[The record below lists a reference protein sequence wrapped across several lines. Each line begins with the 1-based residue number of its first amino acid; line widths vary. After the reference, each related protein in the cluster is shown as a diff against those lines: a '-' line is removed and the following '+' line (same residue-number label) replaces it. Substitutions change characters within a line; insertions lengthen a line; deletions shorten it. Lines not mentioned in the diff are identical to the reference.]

1 MKRLLSILLSGLLF
15 LFIMFVYAIASAA
28 DISVTTFGITGS
40 GDESTR
46 LQTAFDSVAGTG
58 NTLTIP
64 ADMTITVTK
73 NMFLHGSCSI
83 RGLGANNSSTIQCD
97 ADLANDWG
105 RAYWISIGISNHKND
120 GGVQEAFNGTI
131 SNLCVKASG
140 NAKFSRGI
148 FIFNTSNLT
157 ISNVFFDY
165 RSGTSSVG
173 ESLFGATSSGNN
185 SNWEPQGTKTI
196 SNITV
201 TGCTILANHRYT
213 DSEGIGLGNAS
224 NVTISHNFIYG
235 VGDDPIGCHCI
246 DGLTITNNFCYSI
259 DGRILANNCTG
270 TSQVPIEIS
279 NNYCER
285 IPEFGTTWYGGGS
298 MIMAGLEANNNWPV
312 PKNLLIKDNVIV
324 IPNQTTA
331 YTYGIRILGGRTAT
345 IQSNIIQMN
354 SPNGGGNIRI
364 EADTAYPSWTD
375 PDGIDTD
382 HIARPRNITINNN
395 LLNGLYPGGIQQ
407 TGVATTLPGP
417 FNVSCNVSGSYLWYT
432 SANTFIYISNI
443 IANGNYSASGVAL
456 SSIYDPVTIYS
467 DTLSNVRPSQTV
479 TGSTYTAILS
489 GRVSGYSISLTP
501 AVTAGSISLELW
513 ENGTKVATT
522 TGITGSGGTYALHY
536 SNLDFAFT
544 PGNTL
549 VLKAVGISNLAPST
563 GIAMTVNV
571 KGLTSTVA
579 AAYKFDNGNSSDYSG
594 NGNNGTIYGA
604 DTVAGIAGGNALAF
618 GGSDYV
624 SVADHNSL
632 DISDKLSVSFWI
644 NSSIV
649 PSGYATYPIRKGSS
663 STDTNYVC
671 YYFGTAAG
679 AEAGKIGFLA
689 KTSAYGGGLLNISAR
704 YVLPLNQWVHVALSY
719 NSTSGGQLYING
731 TPCGSRTGSGILNT
745 NTIDLKMGL
754 DFNGMLDEVKI
765 FNRELTADEV
775 SNQYGQVNH
784 GQLTGYWKFN
794 EGIAGTAGDSSG
806 NGLDGTIT
814 GTSWSNG
821 VNGYALTFDGNDSVA
836 VADDNKLDFYDK
848 LTISFWIN
856 ASAYPDGYAGYPIK
870 KNSNTTDANFV
881 CYYFG
886 TTAGAYQ
893 GKIGF
898 LANAGTTWKAISQY
912 VTIQQ
917 NQWVHVA
924 LTYNSIN
931 GGQLY
936 LNGIATG
943 SRTGSGILSVNAA
956 DLIIGTAI
964 KGKLDEISIYNRELT
979 ANEIKGL
986 YYMNK

>member
-1 MKRLLSILLSGLLF
+1 MKRLQSILLSGF
-15 LFIMFVYAIASAA
+15 LFPMFVCVVTSAA
-28 DISVTTFGITGS
+28 DVSVTTFGITGA
-40 GDESTR
+40 GDESTK

-64 ADMTITVTK
+64 ADMTITVTQ

-83 RGLGANNSSTIQCD
+83 RGLGVNNSSTIQCD

-105 RAYWISIGISNHKND
+105 RAYWLCLGISNHKND
-120 GGVQEAFNGTI
+120 GGVQDAFNGTI
-131 SNLCVKASG
+131 SNLCVKASS

-157 ISNVFFDY
+157 ISNVLFDY
-165 RSGTSSVG
+165 RSGTSNVN
-173 ESLFGATSSGNN
+173 ECLFGATSSGNN
-185 SNWEPQGTKTI
+185 SNWEPQGAKTI

-201 TGCTILANHRYT
+201 TGCTIVANHRYT
-213 DSEGIGLGNAS
+213 DSEGIGIGNAS

-235 VGDDPIGCHCI
+235 VGDDPIGCHFI

-259 DGRILANNCTG
+259 DGRILTNNCTD
-270 TSQVPIEIS
+270 VEVS

-298 MIMAGLEANNNWPV
+298 MTMAGLEGNNNCPA
-312 PKNLLIKDNVIV
+312 PENLLIKDNVIV

-331 YTYGIRILGGRTAT
+331 YTYGIRILGGRTVT
-345 IQSNIIQMN
+345 IDSNIIQMN
-354 SPNGGGNIRI
+354 SPNGGGCIRI

-375 PDGIDTD
+375 PDGIDAD
-382 HIARPRNITINNN
+382 HIARPRNITITNN

-432 SANTFIYISNI
+432 SANTFIYNSNI
-443 IANGNYSASGVAL
+443 IANENYSTSGVAL
-456 SSIYDPVTIYS
+456 YSIYDPVTIYS

-489 GRVSGYSISLTP
+489 GRASGYSISLTP
-501 AVTAGSISLELW
+501 AVTTGSISLELW
-513 ENGTKVATT
+513 KNGTKVATT
-522 TGITGSGGTYALHY
+522 TGITGSGGTYALNY
-536 SNLDFAFT
+536 SNPDFAFT

-549 VLKAVGISNLAPST
+549 VLKAVGLSSLAPST

-579 AAYKFDNGNSSDYSG
+579 ADYKFDNGGSSDYSG

-604 DTVAGIAGGNALAF
+604 DTVAGIACGNALAF
-618 GGSDYV
+618 SGSDYV
-624 SVADHNSL
+624 SVTDHNSL
-632 DISDKLSVSFWI
+632 DISDKLAVSFWI
-644 NSSIV
+644 NSSTV
-649 PSGYATYPIRKGSS
+649 PSGYAAYPIRKGSS

-671 YYFGTAAG
+671 YYFGDTAG

-704 YVLPLNQWVHVALSY
+704 YALPLNQWVHVALSY

-731 TPCGSRTGSGILNT
+731 IPCSSRTGSGILNT
-745 NTIDLKMGL
+745 NTIDFKIGSG
-754 DFNGMLDEVKI
+754 FNGILDEVKI
-765 FNRELTADEV
+765 FNRELTADEITNLY
-775 SNQYGQVNH
+775 SQVNH
-784 GQLTGYWKFN
+784 GQITSHWKFN
-794 EGIAGTAGDSSG
+794 EGTGGTAGDSSG
-806 NGLDGTIT
+806 SGLEGAIT
-814 GTSWSNG
+814 GAAWSTG
-821 VNGYALTFDGNDSVA
+821 VNGGALTFDGNDYLT
-836 VADDNKLDFYDK
+836 VADDNKLDIYDK
-848 LTISFWIN
+848 LTVSFWIN
-856 ASAYPDGYAGYPIK
+856 ASAYPSGYAGYPIK

-881 CYYFG
+881 CHYFG

-898 LANAGTTWKAISQY
+898 LANAGGAWKAISQY
-912 VTIQQ
+912 ETIPQ

-924 LTYNSIN
+924 LTYNSTG

-943 SRTGSGILSVNAA
+943 SRTGSGTLAVNAA

-964 KGKLDEISIYNRELT
+964 KGKLDEVSIYNRELS
-979 ANEIKGL
+979 ADEIRGI
-986 YYMNK
+986 YYINK